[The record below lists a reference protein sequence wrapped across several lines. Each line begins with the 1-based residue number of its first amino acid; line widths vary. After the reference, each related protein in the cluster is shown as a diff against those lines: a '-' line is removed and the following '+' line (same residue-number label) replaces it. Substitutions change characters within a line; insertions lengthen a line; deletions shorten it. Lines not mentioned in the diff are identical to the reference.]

1 MERAPEI
8 EFEIHRLENGLEV
21 LLCPNRLV
29 PLVHLSV
36 HYRVGSSY
44 EQPEA
49 SGFAHLFEHLMF
61 QGSENLSKNEH
72 GRLIDEAGGR
82 WNATTNKDRTNYYQ
96 TLPSHYLDLGLW
108 LEAERM
114 RSLQVTPEN
123 FENQRRTVIEEK
135 KQSYDN
141 RPYGK
146 AFLRFD
152 ELAYRNWAYAH
163 STIGEVEDLERA
175 KVEDARRFHRAHY
188 GPDNAV
194 LSLCGDFDPRQAQQR
209 IEHYFGPVTHR
220 TGSQPPRIVEP
231 EQREERVEEMDDPL
245 AVLAAAYLGFHIGD
259 PSSPE
264 SYALAM
270 LALILS
276 QGESSRFYR
285 ELVHKRNW
293 ISSLSAGPNHYRG
306 PQLFKV
312 SFLVQSQ
319 ADPKEVVRA
328 VSDELERATEEP
340 ASDEELEKARNQFT
354 YRFVSR
360 QSKVS
365 GVGEALARYAV
376 YYGDARIAN
385 QDLQRYQSVT
395 AQDILRAAR
404 KTFGP
409 QNRTLL
415 MVRPAA

>member
-1 MERAPEI
+1 MDKAPEI
-8 EFEIHRLENGLEV
+8 EFEVHRLENGLEV
-21 LLCPNRLV
+21 LLCPNRRV
-29 PLVHLSV
+29 PLVHVSV

-44 EQPEA
+44 EEPGH

-72 GRLIDEAGGR
+72 GRLVDEAGGR

-114 RSLQVTPEN
+114 RSLEVTPEN

-152 ELAYRNWAYAH
+152 ELAYSNWAYAH

-175 KVEDARRFHRAHY
+175 SLEEVRRFHRAHY

-194 LSLCGDFDPRQAQQR
+194 LSLCGDFDPPEALQR
-209 IEHYFGPVTHR
+209 VEQYFGPIRHQ
-220 TGSQPPRIVEP
+220 TGSRPPQIEEP
-231 EQREERVEEMDDPL
+231 EQPKERVEEMGDPL
-245 AVLAAAYLGFHIGD
+245 AVLPAAYLGFHIQG

-264 SYALAM
+264 SYALSM

-276 QGESSRFYR
+276 HGESSRLYR
-285 ELVHKRNW
+285 ELVYKRNW
-293 ISSLSAGPNHYRG
+293 ISSLSAGPNQYRG
-306 PQLFKV
+306 PQLFKI
-312 SFLVQSQ
+312 SFIVQSQ
-319 ADPKEVVRA
+319 VDPQEVVQAIGQELSRA
-328 VSDELERATEEP
+328 AQEPVSEEELERA
-340 ASDEELEKARNQFT
+340 RMQFT
-354 YRFVSR
+354 YRYVSR
-360 QSKVS
+360 QAKVS
-365 GVGEALARYAV
+365 GLGEALARYSV
-376 YYGDARIAN
+376 YHGDARVAN
-385 QDLQRYQSVT
+385 QDLERYRSVS
-395 AQDILRAAR
+395 AEDILKAAR
-404 KTFGP
+404 QHLSP
-409 QNRTLL
+409 RNRTVLL
-415 MVRPAA
+415 VRPAT

>member
-1 MERAPEI
+1 MDMAPEI
-8 EFEIHRLENGLEV
+8 EFEAHRLENGLEV
-21 LLCPNRLV
+21 LLCPNRSV
-29 PLVHLSV
+29 PLVHVSV

-44 EQPEA
+44 EEPGH

-61 QGSENLSKNEH
+61 QGSENLGKNEH

-114 RSLQVTPEN
+114 RSLEVTPES

-152 ELAYRNWAYAH
+152 ELAYSNWAYAH
-163 STIGEVEDLERA
+163 STIGDVEDLERA
-175 KVEDARRFHRAHY
+175 SLEEVRRFHRARY

-194 LSLCGDFDPRQAQQR
+194 LSLCGDFDPPQALERVRQ
-209 IEHYFGPVTHR
+209 YFGPIQHQ
-220 TGSQPPRIVEP
+220 TGSRPPRIEEP
-231 EQREERVEEMDDPL
+231 RQEQQKVEEIDDPL
-245 AVLAAAYLGFHIGD
+245 AVLPGAYLGFHIGG

-264 SYALAM
+264 SYALSI

-293 ISSLSAGPNHYRG
+293 LSSLSAGPNQYRG
-306 PQLFKV
+306 PQLFKI
-312 SFLVQSQ
+312 SFLVQKQ
-319 ADPKEVVRA
+319 IDPQEALRA
-328 VSDELERATEEP
+328 ICEELQRVSEDPVAE
-340 ASDEELEKARNQFT
+340 EELEKARNQFT

-360 QSKVS
+360 QAKVS
-365 GVGEALARYAV
+365 GLGEALARYSV

-385 QDLQRYQSVT
+385 QDLQRYQTVSS
-395 AQDILRAAR
+395 QDILRAAR
-404 KTFGP
+404 KTFIP
-409 QNRTLL
+409 ENRTTLT
-415 MVRPAA
+415 VRPAA